1 MISVPV
7 DDASIQARLL
17 LNLWRRYRWR
27 VVGSLAA
34 SVAAGLC
41 SAALLAFIDSAI
53 QQTEGVI
60 PTVAWAFTGL
70 CLVVLVSGVL
80 SAVLLTHLGQELA
93 LDLRMRLCQSILSA
107 PLRQLHM
114 LGRHRLLASLT
125 EDIETI
131 TGSCEAVPAL
141 VVALA
146 TIIGCLGYLGWLSW
160 ELLLIVVAALAAGV
174 VALQWVQRKAM
185 HWLEIAR
192 IGTDQLFDH
201 FRALTEGTKE
211 LKIHRRRRHVFVE
224 EHLRTTGNDIRRNF
238 IRGIH
243 LYTVAIN
250 FGNVLFY
257 GLIGVVLFAAP
268 VFTETSSQMITGY
281 TLALLYLMAPLSAVM
296 QALPNLGEG
305 VVALRRIEAL
315 GFSLTDHPQNE
326 EYGSPAVSSVP
337 GKLELVGVSHHY
349 QHEKEERGFVLG
361 PLNLTL
367 SPGELVFV
375 IGGNGSG
382 KSTLML
388 LLMGLYAPDQGYI
401 RLNDEAI
408 TDSNREN
415 YRQQFAAVFSD
426 AYLFECLLGYEK
438 DVEGN
443 ARELLAQFRLSH
455 KVRIED
461 GKFSTLDLSQ
471 GQRKRLALLA
481 AYLDDRPFYVFDE
494 WAADQDPEFKAIFYT
509 KLLPD
514 LKKRGKTIL
523 VITHDDRYFHVADR
537 CIKLVDGRLAHH
549 DADVSVPAL
558 AAARAL

>member
-1 MISVPV
+1 MISKQA

-17 LNLWRRYRWR
+17 RDLWRRYRWR
-27 VVGSLAA
+27 VVGSLVA

-41 SAALLAFIDSAI
+41 SAALLAFINSAI

-60 PTVAWAFTGL
+60 PTVAWVFAGL
-70 CLVVLVSGVL
+70 CLIVLVSGVL

-107 PLRQLHM
+107 PLRQLHT

-141 VVALA
+141 GVALA

-160 ELLLIVVAALAAGV
+160 ELLLIVVSAMAVGV
-174 VALQWVQRKAM
+174 IALQWVQHKAM
-185 HWLEIAR
+185 RWLEIAR
-192 IGTDQLFDH
+192 VGTDRLFDH

-224 EHLRTTGNDIRRNF
+224 EHLRATGNYIRSNF
-238 IRGIH
+238 IRGIY

-250 FGNVLFY
+250 FGNLLFY

-268 VFTETSSQMITGY
+268 VFTETSSQMVTGY
-281 TLALLYLMAPLSAVM
+281 TLALLYLMAPLSSVM
-296 QALPNLGEG
+296 QALPSLGEG

-315 GFSLTDHPQNE
+315 GLSLTDHPNDE
-326 EYGSPAVSSVP
+326 GYGGSPTVSSAP

-388 LLMGLYAPDQGYI
+388 LIMGLYAPDQGYI
-401 RLNDEAI
+401 RLNDETI

-426 AYLFECLLGYEK
+426 PYLFECLLGYEK

-443 ARELLAQFRLSH
+443 ARDLLAQFRLSH
-455 KVRIED
+455 KVRIE
-461 GKFSTLDLSQ
+461 GGRFSTLDLSQ

-481 AYLDDRPFYVFDE
+481 AYLDDRPFYIFDE

-537 CIKLVDGRLAHH
+537 CIKLVDGRLAHY
-549 DADVSVPAL
+549 DADVSVPAS
-558 AAARAL
+558 AT